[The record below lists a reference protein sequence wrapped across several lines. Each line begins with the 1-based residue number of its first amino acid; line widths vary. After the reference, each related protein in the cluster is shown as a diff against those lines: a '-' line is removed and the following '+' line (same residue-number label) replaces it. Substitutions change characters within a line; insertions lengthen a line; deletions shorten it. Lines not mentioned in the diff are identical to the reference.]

1 MCLTSPRLCLSY
13 ACRVTDVPPV
23 PALPA
28 TLPDTFDVIV
38 YPTLEL
44 RGTLRAQP
52 SKNYTTRYLLA
63 AALSDLPTR
72 VVGVA
77 TSEDAEAMLRC
88 LKAWGA
94 GLEHVGDDMII
105 TGFGAQPLNGQT
117 LNPGNAGAVARFLM
131 AVAALTAETHF
142 VTDYPDSL
150 GRRPQADLLTALE
163 RLGARTRS
171 DAGKFPINIQGGALR
186 GGLIEVSAEK
196 SSQYAS
202 ALMFLAPLLPGG
214 LDLRLTGDIKSHA
227 PLRQT
232 LGTLA
237 AFGVR
242 SSSSEDLSRISIAG
256 GQNYR
261 LERAEVPGDYPGSA
275 AILAA
280 AAILPGEVTVSN
292 LRAADLQGEREAV
305 DVLREMGADIVRD
318 GERVTV
324 RGGQPLQAVT
334 RDGDGFTDAVQALSA
349 AAASAAGTTT
359 WENVYTL
366 RLKECDRISDTRR
379 ELEKLGLHVSETET
393 SLSITGGPVAGNVT
407 ADGHGDHRMIMLLT
421 LLGMRADG
429 PIRITGAHHIR
440 KSYPQFFAHL
450 EGLGGKFE
458 VAPNT
463 REE

>member
-1 MCLTSPRLCLSY
+1 MQ
-13 ACRVTDVPPV
+13 D
-23 PALPA
+23 ALPE
-28 TLPDTFDVIV
+28 TFDVIV
-38 YPTLEL
+38 HPIAEL

-63 AALSDLPTR
+63 AALSEAQTR

-88 LKAWGA
+88 LTDWGA
-94 GLEHVGDDMII
+94 GIEHVGEDVVV
-105 TGFGAQPLNGQT
+105 TGFGTFPRSGVT

-131 AVAALTAETHF
+131 AVAALTTETHF
-142 VTDYPDSL
+142 VTDHPDSL
-150 GRRPQADLLTALE
+150 GKRPQADLLSALE
-163 RLGARTRS
+163 RLGAQTRS
-171 DAGKFPINIQGGALR
+171 QDGRFPVTVLGGAGVR
-186 GGLIEVSAEK
+186 GGPLEVSAEK

-214 LDLRLTGDIKSHA
+214 LNLRLTGDIKSRA
-227 PLRQT
+227 LLRQT
-232 LGTLA
+232 LATLE

-242 SSSSEDLSRISIAG
+242 SGASEDLSRIDIAG
-256 GQNYR
+256 GQKYR

-280 AAILPGEVTVSN
+280 AATLPGEVTLSN
-292 LRAADLQGEREAV
+292 LRPEDLQGEREAIA
-305 DVLREMGADIVRD
+305 VLREMGADISRQ

-324 RGGQPLQAVT
+324 RGGQPLKAVT
-334 RDGDGFTDAVQALSA
+334 RDGDTFTDAVQALTA
-349 AAASAAGTTT
+349 AAASATGTTT

-366 RLKECDRISDTRR
+366 RLKECDRISDTRS
-379 ELEKLGLHVSETET
+379 ELKKLGLRSTET
-393 SLSITGGPVAGNVT
+393 TDSLSVTGGPVAGGIT

-421 LLGMRADG
+421 LIGMRAQA
-429 PIRITGAHHIR
+429 PVRITGAHHIR

-450 EGLGGKFE
+450 EGLGGRFE
-458 VAPNT
+458 YPENT